1 MALRHVSVTVNLL
14 IVPFDLSGQTG
25 IVTGAAA
32 GIGEA
37 VAQRLAEAGASIAV
51 VDVDLEGAQRVAEAI
66 GNHSFAVRADV
77 SLAREV
83 GIAVEEVLKRTGRI
97 DILVNNA
104 GIAGPSAPI
113 WEQTDEFWQRNIA
126 INLTGVFNF
135 CRAVIPHMRSRGYG
149 RIVNIAS
156 IAGKEGNPR
165 MVPYSA
171 TKAGVIGLT
180 KSLGKEVATEGI
192 CVNAVAPA
200 VVQTKILDQLTP
212 EQVSYM
218 TEKIPMRRTGHPREI
233 AAVVHFLASPDCSFV
248 TAQCYDASGGRAT
261 Y

>member
-1 MALRHVSVTVNLL
+1 VNL
-14 IVPFDLSGQTG
+14 DLSGQTA
-25 IVTGAAA
+25 IVTGAAT

-37 VAQRLAEAGASIAV
+37 IAQRLAGAGARIAII
-51 VDVDLEGAQRVAEAI
+51 DLDLAGGQCVAEAI
-66 GNHSFAVRADV
+66 GNGSFAVRADV
-77 SLAREV
+77 SQAADVGKAVEDVLARS
-83 GIAVEEVLKRTGRI
+83 GRI

-113 WEQTDEFWQRNIA
+113 WEQTDEQWQRNIA

-135 CRAVIPHMRSRGYG
+135 CRAVIPHMRSCGYG

-200 VVQTKILDQLTP
+200 VVQTQILDQLTP
-212 EQVSYM
+212 EQVAYM
-218 TEKIPMRRTGHPREI
+218 LEKIPMRRTGKPQEI

>member
-1 MALRHVSVTVNLL
+1 MTLEKNQAK
-14 IVPFDLSGQTG
+14 PFDLTGQTA
-25 IVTGAAA
+25 IVTGAAT

-37 VAQRLAEAGASIAV
+37 IARRLAGAGATIAL
-51 VDVDLEGAQRVAEAI
+51 VDLDRDGAEKVARAI
-66 GNHSFAVRADV
+66 GGGSFGVQSDV
-77 SLAREV
+77 SKSAAV
-83 GIAVEEVLKRTGRI
+83 GAAIEEVIRRTGRI

-104 GIAGPSAPI
+104 GIAGPAAAI
-113 WEQTDEFWQRNIA
+113 TEQTDDDWQRNIA
-126 INLTGVFNF
+126 VNLTGVFNM
-135 CRAVIPHMRSRGYG
+135 CRAVVPHMLSRKYG

-165 MVPYSA
+165 MAPYSA

-180 KSLGKEVATEGI
+180 KSIGKELATDGI
-192 CVNAVAPA
+192 CVNCVSPA
-200 VVQTKILDQLTP
+200 VVQTRILEQLTP
-212 EQVSYM
+212 EQVAYM
-218 TEKIPMRRTGHPREI
+218 TDKIPMKRTGKPEEI